1 MVTTHDNHTCESF
14 SDNVILYLDGR
25 LNPQEQQ
32 ELLAEMKSCPSCL
45 AKYNNEKAI
54 RTLIRSKVTRK
65 KVSPSFIQSIK
76 DKIGH
81 PSI

>member
-1 MVTTHDNHTCESF
+1 MVTTHDNHRCTSF

-32 ELLAEMKSCPSCL
+32 KLLAEMKSCPSCSETYR
-45 AKYNNEKAI
+45 KEKAI
-54 RTLIRSKVTRK
+54 RTLIQSKVTRK
-65 KVSPSFIQSIK
+65 KVSPTFIQSIK